1 MLYYDMTYSISLRR
15 KVISYVEKGGGK
27 REASRIFQISP
38 DTLYRW
44 LNSEDL
50 APKKH
55 GSRKRK
61 IDKEELR
68 REVDRKPD
76 ALLREHAVVFNVSTS
91 AVFQALK
98 KMKIVKKR
106 A

>member
-1 MLYYDMTYSISLRR
+1 MTYSISLRR

-27 REASRIFQISP
+27 REASRLFQISP

-55 GSRKRK
+55 GSRNRK
-61 IDKEELR
+61 IDKEKLR
-68 REVDRKPD
+68 REVDNNPD
-76 ALLREHAVVFNVSTS
+76 ALLRERAVIFNVSPS
-91 AVFQALK
+91 AISQALK